1 MGEALFPV
9 STSAPCTFQ
18 SCGTGVDCGV
28 SALYQVVVG
37 QRGGGELCVVGVCL
51 EWFAGVFDFGSS
63 GSAKGGLSKWKRI

>member
-1 MGEALFPV
+1 MCEALFPV

-51 EWFAGVFDFGSS
+51 EWFAGVLGLASLVVL
-63 GSAKGGLSKWKRI
+63 KGG